1 MYVCMNVFESVAT
14 HVYYVTTV
22 VVPRKGYLVAPQN
35 NKQKAI
41 GVDKIQ
47 FSATFYDTV
56 DSAQGSAF
64 RWEIVKPE
72 LRMVPCVQHTS
83 LCYRN

>member
-1 MYVCMNVFESVAT
+1 MVHHVCMNVCMYECIRISRNAC
-14 HVYYVTTV
+14 
-22 VVPRKGYLVAPQN
+22 RYLVAPQN